1 MNAMEPITP
10 ETRLRPNP
18 EVLFSLVGD
27 EAVLLN
33 RDSGIY
39 YSLDRV
45 GTLVWAEI
53 IAGAPLGHIQLT
65 VFRQFSVAF
74 DVVWADLAALVSD
87 LTAKGLVTI
96 LRVEE

>member
-10 ETRLRPNP
+10 ETRLKPSP
-18 EVLFSLVGD
+18 DVLFSQVGD

-33 RDSGIY
+33 RASGIY

-53 IAGAPLGHIQLT
+53 VAGAPLGHIQST
-65 VFRQFSVAF
+65 VLRQFSVAF

-87 LTAKGLVTI
+87 LAAKGLVTV